1 MCQKLQWI
9 PVEGLLCEVEK
20 PPATSAQTK
29 LRQFSTSAAVPFV
42 VSSASVFCTGSACQ
56 LFFHFFFPLF
66 SLSHF
71 MKRSEQ
77 DPGTALE
84 VVVPNRRMLEHSG
97 RRTDLTLT
105 ICCRASSAML
115 SKGFATNVH
124 VIGAGSTRPVVSRK
138 TPSNGFPRADA
149 RLSSSANAL
158 TMFFLKEQHTRHTQ
172 PFVSD
177 TRSSSLSQ
185 RGQQVCQHCTKK

>member
-1 MCQKLQWI
+1 VRARYFSSRPFAVL
-9 PVEGLLCEVEK
+9 
-20 PPATSAQTK
+20 
-29 LRQFSTSAAVPFV
+29 STS
-42 VSSASVFCTGSACQ
+42 SFCTRSACQ

-66 SLSHF
+66 SLSHL

-84 VVVPNRRMLEHSG
+84 VVVPNWRMLEHSG

-105 ICCRASSAML
+105 ICYRASSAML

>member
-1 MCQKLQWI
+1 M
-9 PVEGLLCEVEK
+9 
-20 PPATSAQTK
+20 
-29 LRQFSTSAAVPFV
+29 
-42 VSSASVFCTGSACQ
+42 FCTGSAYQ

-66 SLSHF
+66 SLSHL

-84 VVVPNRRMLEHSG
+84 VVVPNRRILEHSG
-97 RRTDLTLT
+97 RRTDLTHT

-115 SKGFATNVH
+115 SKGFVTNVH

-172 PFVSD
+172 PFASD
-177 TRSSSLSQ
+177 TRSSNLNP
-185 RGQQVCQHCTKK
+185 RGQQVF